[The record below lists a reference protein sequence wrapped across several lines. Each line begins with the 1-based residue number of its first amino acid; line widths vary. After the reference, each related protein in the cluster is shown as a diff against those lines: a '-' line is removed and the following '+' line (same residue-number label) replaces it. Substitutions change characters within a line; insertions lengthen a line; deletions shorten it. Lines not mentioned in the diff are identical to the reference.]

1 MEVLVRLEKIF
12 FIKLFCEVL
21 KLDMNKIRS
30 DNRYRWMR
38 KRIRDCIV
46 GGSDVKDVSV
56 EDKIK
61 VKRVLRLVEWYLERL

>member
-1 MEVLVRLEKIF
+1 
-12 FIKLFCEVL
+12 
-21 KLDMNKIRS
+21 LDMNKIRS